1 MKDQSKGILKLD
13 PEKALELYKI
23 FRADN
28 ASWLSLH
35 REYSQQ
41 YTTLITAVM
50 AASLGAL
57 YQFGNDPWLALS
69 IAIGPILNILLCFNA
84 TAACDRYYRHFL
96 EGVTIQAKLE
106 PLMGL
111 RQSRRG
117 KLGTDSALFPFPQ
130 DDQILPARWLGSRK
144 QDNAATFVEDN
155 MKVGINRQVRLT
167 MQILVLLN
175 AMILV
180 AVFVTSGASFF

>member
-1 MKDQSKGILKLD
+1 MNDQSKDIIMLD
-13 PEKALELYKI
+13 PEKALELFKV

-41 YTTLITAVM
+41 YITLITAVM

-57 YQFGNDPWLALS
+57 YQFGKNPWLALS

-84 TAACDRYYRHFL
+84 IAACHRYYCHFL
-96 EGVTIQAKLE
+96 EGVTILAKLE
-106 PLMGL
+106 PLVGL
-111 RQSRRG
+111 RQSRLG
-117 KLGTDSALFPFPQ
+117 KSGADSTLLPFPQ
-130 DDQILPARWLGSRK
+130 DDQILPTRWLSSRK
-144 QDNAATFVEDN
+144 HDNAATFVEDN
-155 MKVGINRQVRLT
+155 MNVGINQQVRRT

-175 AMILV
+175 AAILV
-180 AVFVTSGASFF
+180 AVFVTARALFF